1 MKFDVLT
8 LFPEM
13 IENGLAYSIPGR
25 AQKDKKITVKTHN
38 LRDYAI
44 DDRGTVDDSPYGGG
58 AGMVLRVD
66 VADAALKAIDP
77 DHRMV
82 RILLSPDGE
91 EFDQSLAKKL
101 SKRASILIV
110 SGRYEGF
117 DRRIE
122 DYIDMKVS
130 VGGFVVSGGELPAM
144 IMIDVISR
152 LIPGVLGNAES
163 LRDETFENDK
173 TDYPQY
179 TRPETYD
186 GKKVPAVLLSGHHG
200 EIEAWRQA
208 KKRPTNQGNN

>member
-25 AQKDKKITVKTHN
+25 AQKDKKITVETHN

-44 DDRGTVDDSPYGGG
+44 DARGTVDDSPYGGG

-91 EFDQSLAKKL
+91 E
-101 SKRASILIV
+101 
-110 SGRYEGF
+110 
-117 DRRIE
+117 
-122 DYIDMKVS
+122 
-130 VGGFVVSGGELPAM
+130 GGECGL
-144 IMIDVISR
+144 R
-152 LIPGVLGNAES
+152 LRGRL
-163 LRDETFENDK
+163 
-173 TDYPQY
+173 
-179 TRPETYD
+179 
-186 GKKVPAVLLSGHHG
+186 
-200 EIEAWRQA
+200 WREE
-208 KKRPTNQGNN
+208 